1 VARALEDLAE
11 AHVSSMMPSVQ
22 AVGALQQ
29 CRSCLAKI
37 ALSIAAI
44 VSRPSVLLAPRGKT
58 TRAVIAQVAT
68 AQAVVT
74 AAAVAVAVAAAVA
87 VSAVSVAI
95 VVGKPNSAHYQARR
109 KQTVWLRAK
118 CSQPHCLL
126 SSG

>member
-1 VARALEDLAE
+1 
-11 AHVSSMMPSVQ
+11 MMPSVQ

-68 AQAVVT
+68 AQAV
-74 AAAVAVAVAAAVA
+74 AVAVAAAVA

-109 KQTVWLRAK
+109 KQTVWLRAE
-118 CSQPHCLL
+118 CSQPH
-126 SSG
+126 